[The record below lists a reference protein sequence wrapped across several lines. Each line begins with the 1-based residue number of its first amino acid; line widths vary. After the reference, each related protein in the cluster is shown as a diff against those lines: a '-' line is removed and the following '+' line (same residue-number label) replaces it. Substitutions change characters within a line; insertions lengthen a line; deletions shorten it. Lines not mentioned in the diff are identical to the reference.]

1 MIKFES
7 INKIFENKDIRVE
20 ACHDVNLRV
29 EKGDIFGVVGYSGAG
44 KSTLIRMVN
53 GLEKPTSGRVLVNG
67 VVVNELNRHGL
78 RKACQDTSMIF
89 QQFNLVMS
97 KTVFENV
104 AMPLKLRHFPK
115 AEIEKKV
122 YEMLEFVEL
131 SEKADAYPQTLS
143 GGQKQRVG
151 IARALVTNPSILLC
165 DEPTSALDPKT
176 TDSILKLLKK
186 INVDLG
192 VTIMLITHQIN
203 VVQKIC
209 NKMAVMQD
217 GRVVEQGNVKR
228 LFVSPESELTRAFVD
243 TVIEQ
248 EIPAPIYEDAI
259 STNKNY
265 RIWKIRCLDRYACDD
280 FAENLKKQLGIE
292 FRILFMSVNELQE
305 EVLTVIGIQGF
316 GTDSDLSKMNRF
328 FQENYTYE
336 EEGMLES
343 ACL

>member
-1 MIKFES
+1 MIRFEAV
-7 INKIFENKDIRVE
+7 NKTFEEKGMRVE
-20 ACHDVNLRV
+20 ACRDVSLWI

-53 GLEKPTSGRVLVNG
+53 GLETPTSGKVLVNG
-67 VVVNELNRHGL
+67 VALNELSRQGL
-78 RKACQDTSMIF
+78 RKACQETSMIF

-115 AEIEKKV
+115 AEIERKV
-122 YEMLEFVEL
+122 CEMLKFVEL
-131 SEKADAYPQTLS
+131 SEKAEVYPHTLS

-165 DEPTSALDPKT
+165 DEATSALDPKT

-186 INVDLG
+186 TNEEMG

-209 NKMAVMQD
+209 NKMAVMEE
-217 GRVVEQGNVKR
+217 GRIVEKGSVKR
-228 LFVSPESELTRAFVD
+228 LFVAPEKELTKAFVD

-248 EIPAPIYEDAI
+248 NIPKPIYEEAVR
-259 STNKNY
+259 TGKNY
-265 RIWKIRCLDRYACDD
+265 RIWKVRCLERHACND
-280 FAENLKKQLGIE
+280 FAETLREKLNLE
-292 FRILFMSVNELQE
+292 FKILFMSVNELQD
-305 EVLTVIGIQGF
+305 EVLTVIGIQCF
-316 GTDSDLSKMNRF
+316 GTDNELKKADEYLR
-328 FQENYTYE
+328 ENYTYE
-336 EEGMLES
+336 EEGVLES

>member
-1 MIKFES
+1 MIRFEAV
-7 INKIFENKDIRVE
+7 NKTFETKNIRVE
-20 ACHDVNLRV
+20 ACRDIHLRV

-53 GLEKPTSGRVLVNG
+53 GLEVPTSGRVLVNN
-67 VVVNELNRHGL
+67 VAVNELSRREL

-115 AEIEKKV
+115 AEIEKRV
-122 YEMLEFVEL
+122 HEMLKFVEL
-131 SEKADAYPQTLS
+131 SEKAQVYPNTLS

-165 DEPTSALDPKT
+165 DEATSALDPKT
-176 TDSILKLLKK
+176 TDSILKLLQKV
-186 INVDLG
+186 NREMG

-209 NKMAVMQD
+209 NKMAVMES
-217 GRVVEQGNVKR
+217 GRVVEQGSVKK
-228 LFVSPESELTRAFVD
+228 LFVSPEQELTKAFVD
-243 TVIEQ
+243 TIIEQ
-248 EIPAPIYEDAI
+248 EIPRPIYEEAVQ
-259 STNKNY
+259 TEKNY
-265 RIWKIRCLDRYACDD
+265 RIWKIRCLDLHACDD
-280 FAENLKKQLGIE
+280 FAEKLRAQFDIDFKV
-292 FRILFMSVNELQE
+292 LFMSVNELQE
-305 EVLTVIGIQGF
+305 EVLTVIAIQGF
-316 GTDSDLSKMNRF
+316 GTDSELERVNQYFRK
-328 FQENYTYE
+328 NYTYE
-336 EEGMLES
+336 EEGVLES

>member
-1 MIKFES
+1 MIRFEAV
-7 INKIFENKDIRVE
+7 NKIFETKDLRVE

-29 EKGDIFGVVGYSGAG
+29 EKGDIFGVIGYSGAG

-53 GLEKPTSGRVLVNG
+53 GLEKPTSGKVLVNG
-67 VVVNELNRHGL
+67 VTVNELNRHEL

-122 YEMLEFVEL
+122 REILEFVEL
-131 SEKADAYPQTLS
+131 SEKAGVYPQTLS

-176 TDSILKLLKK
+176 TDSILKLLQKV
-186 INVDLG
+186 NRELG

-203 VVQKIC
+203 VLQKIC
-209 NKMAVMQD
+209 NKMAVMED
-217 GRVVEQGNVKR
+217 GRVVEQGSVKK
-228 LFVSPESELTRAFVD
+228 LFVSPKTELTKSFVD

-248 EIPAPIYEDAI
+248 EIPAPIYEDAVR
-259 STNKNY
+259 TKENY
-265 RIWKIRCLDRYACDD
+265 RIWKVRCLERYACDD
-280 FAENLKKQLGIE
+280 FAENLRKQLGIR
-292 FRILFMSVNELQE
+292 FKVLFMSVNELQD
-305 EVLTVIGIQGF
+305 EVLTVIGLQGF
-316 GTDSDLSKMNRF
+316 GSDKELEKVSRYLGE
-328 FQENYTYE
+328 QYTYE
-336 EEGMLES
+336 EEGVLES